1 MVRSSFYLNHVCN
14 RTEDL
19 SFLFNK
25 TDWGKNWPNQSR
37 LVRSFGPPR
46 FFIFI
51 FVVVVVVVVVVC
63 VALRKTFF
71 LGFQL
76 RKIKREFVGF

>member
-1 MVRSSFYLNHVCN
+1 MTQLVLVWLGSCFYLNHVCN

-25 TDWGKNWPNQSR
+25 TDWSKNWPKQSG
-37 LVRSFGPPR
+37 LVRSFGPLG

-51 FVVVVVVVVVVC
+51 FVVVVC
-63 VALRKTFF
+63 AALERLSF
-71 LGFQL
+71 
-76 RKIKREFVGF
+76 